1 MNPELLMI
9 TLGGLGLTAV
19 YLIAE
24 GIIRVWD
31 KIKRRRRQKAK
42 PWRRS
47 EEAPKL
53 PVAHQQKTRASLGKS
68 PVRKSRAR
76 IGTHHKTNR

>member
-1 MNPELLMI
+1 MTTDIIEPLLWALAGAVSF
-9 TLGGLGLTAV
+9 LGIEALNRFLKV
-19 YLIAE
+19 
-24 GIIRVWD
+24 
-31 KIKRRRRQKAK
+31 RRRQKAK

-47 EEAPKL
+47 KEAPKL
-53 PVAHQQKTRASLGKS
+53 PVAHQQKTRVSLGKS